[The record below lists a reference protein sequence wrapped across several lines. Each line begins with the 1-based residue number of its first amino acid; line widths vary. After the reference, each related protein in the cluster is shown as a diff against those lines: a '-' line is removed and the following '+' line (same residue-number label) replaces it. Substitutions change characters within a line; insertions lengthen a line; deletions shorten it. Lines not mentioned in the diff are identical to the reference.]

1 MSGVKLER
9 SLAVRLSQMA
19 RNPTLVG
26 ARGIRTTP
34 RRSVDVAAP
43 GVRWFKVVGSTLIG
57 DNRWSYSLQDID
69 DSDVI
74 VSALNKMEDA
84 NTADEAGPSYDI
96 AGLPTGL
103 VLLPIG
109 KDRNG
114 IDIECVVDAW
124 LGDDDDGNEVW
135 WFSKTNVVDGECA
148 TGSGGGD
155 ALVADGLDQFAP
167 TTSAELASIISD
179 PTGTGEL
186 VFASSP
192 TLVTPTLGVAAA
204 TSLNKVAVTAP
215 ATGATL
221 TIADGKTLT
230 ASDNATVSG
239 TNTGDQV
246 VTGRLLGI
254 YVHTSGT
261 THTTAAGCNTIR
273 VRMVGG
279 GGGSGGMA
287 NTASRSGASGGGGAG
302 GYAEKVFAVTP
313 STGYTYAVGGA
324 GSAGTSGANNGGDG
338 GDSTF
343 TVGGTTV
350 TAKGGLGGKGGT
362 AASGV
367 LCPGGGPSPISTN
380 GDINGAGAP
389 GGMGVNGGST
399 TYAIGGHG
407 GSGPFGGGGLGASAQ
422 GAGAVGVGYGVGGG
436 GSSSINGGGSVAGA
450 LGLAGVV
457 IVEEYS

>member
-135 WFSKTNVVDGECA
+135 WFSKTNVVDGECS

-155 ALVADGLDQFAP
+155 ALVSDGLDQFAP

-239 TNTGDQV
+239 TNTGDQTS
-246 VTGRLLGI
+246 VTGNAGTVTVADAGGDATTWPLLG
-254 YVHTSGT
+254 TSQTGSLAPAT
-261 THTTAAGCNTIR
+261 DAGLTYDASSNTL
-273 VRMVGG
+273 
-279 GGGSGGMA
+279 
-287 NTASRSGASGGGGAG
+287 T
-302 GYAEKVFAVTP
+302 
-313 STGYTYAVGGA
+313 
-324 GSAGTSGANNGGDG
+324 
-338 GDSTF
+338 
-343 TVGGTTV
+343 
-350 TAKGGLGGKGGT
+350 
-362 AASGV
+362 
-367 LCPGGGPSPISTN
+367 
-380 GDINGAGAP
+380 AGAFV
-389 GGMGVNGGST
+389 GMGVPIIAYKSADQTAIGTSFADVSGTGIAVAAST
-399 TYAIGGHG
+399 TYRFEFWLLCDSDATTTGIDLSVNGPASPTAIHYEVTNWSSATAQRVAGEAAYDTVTTPNVNSSGATTRLYRIVG
-407 GSGPFGGGGLGASAQ
+407 ILVNGSNAGTLIARAKREAVGSGPNVRAGSFGIAWK
-422 GAGAVGVGYGVGGG
+422 
-436 GSSSINGGGSVAGA
+436 VA
-450 LGLAGVV
+450 
-457 IVEEYS
+457 